1 MCKGGEYKGSRA
13 ITESLAEV
21 LAVLMPMGK
30 QGQMDLAK
38 LCQELKSESQRWLGA
53 SVTLNPRFLFLC
65 QTSKSAAQKP
75 YPMLPKEVLFSI
87 N

>member
-1 MCKGGEYKGSRA
+1 MLAQRCVHGREIREEQGHNR
-13 ITESLAEV
+13 SLAEV
-21 LAVLMPMGK
+21 LEMLMPIGK

-65 QTSKSAAQKP
+65 QTSQSAA
-75 YPMLPKEVLFSI
+75 
-87 N
+87 

>member
-1 MCKGGEYKGSRA
+1 MWSRA

-30 QGQMDLAK
+30 KGQMDLAK
-38 LCQELKSESQRWLGA
+38 LCQDLKSESQRWLGA
-53 SVTLNPRFLFLC
+53 SVTLTPRFPFLC
-65 QTSKSAAQKP
+65 QTSKNAAQKP
-75 YPMLPKEVLFSI
+75 YLKLPIEVLFSI